1 MDEKYVGAVY
11 GLVPFLVLI
20 SVTEST
26 RSYRY
31 EMEELELSSRFS
43 LKSIVM
49 ARMVILGVGNLA
61 ILFVIVNIL
70 GKSTEYHVLHILTPY
85 FLTASGSLYIVRTVR
100 ENENT
105 FLCFT
110 IATIVSFLQMLLPAW
125 FKEILAPEYISIWA
139 VFFVMGIVMTTKES
153 YRTIRMTEELV

>member
-49 ARMVILGVGNLA
+49 ARMVILGVGGSVKT
-61 ILFVIVNIL
+61 FV
-70 GKSTEYHVLHILTPY
+70 
-85 FLTASGSLYIVRTVR
+85 SLEI
-100 ENENT
+100 NS
-105 FLCFT
+105 
-110 IATIVSFLQMLLPAW
+110 SFLVR
-125 FKEILAPEYISIWA
+125 I
-139 VFFVMGIVMTTKES
+139 
-153 YRTIRMTEELV
+153 TI